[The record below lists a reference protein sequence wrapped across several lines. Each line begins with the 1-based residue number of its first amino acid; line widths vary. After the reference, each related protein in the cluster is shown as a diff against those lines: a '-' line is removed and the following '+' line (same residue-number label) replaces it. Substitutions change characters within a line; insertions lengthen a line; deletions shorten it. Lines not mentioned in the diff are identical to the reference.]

1 MVDLENL
8 NHHFKI
14 QFCSKQKYSHI
25 YYTKHLFFLLYCF
38 TKMCMCIIISS
49 NVFLHKKTP
58 KFVWLWLCSA
68 DLLWLIG
75 SLHHIKNS

>member
-1 MVDLENL
+1 
-8 NHHFKI
+8 
-14 QFCSKQKYSHI
+14 
-25 YYTKHLFFLLYCF
+25 
-38 TKMCMCIIISS
+38 
-49 NVFLHKKTP
+49 VFLHKKTP